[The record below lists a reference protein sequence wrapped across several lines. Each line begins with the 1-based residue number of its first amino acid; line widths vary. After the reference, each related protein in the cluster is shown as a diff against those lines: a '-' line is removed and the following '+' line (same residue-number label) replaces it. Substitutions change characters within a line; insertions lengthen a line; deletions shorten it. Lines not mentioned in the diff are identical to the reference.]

1 MNFLKKRKSLHEK
14 HPSGQYGAYK
24 KDPSETKPA
33 KSPLFTVQR
42 THSLTTKVLPS
53 RNHIQVPS
61 GQSSSPGKPSP
72 KKAPKKLDLS
82 QKFFNQSQGKLPV
95 QSPKHAFGDGAQS
108 FFTRKTSKN
117 NRVVKSRT
125 SLVTNKSFTPV
136 LKQPS
141 KQLQKQPSMQ
151 NLVHELQKT
160 ILDLKTENDDLS
172 QTLVLNKQSV

>member
-1 MNFLKKRKSLHEK
+1 M
-14 HPSGQYGAYK
+14 P
-24 KDPSETKPA
+24 
-33 KSPLFTVQR
+33 
-42 THSLTTKVLPS
+42 
-53 RNHIQVPS
+53 
-61 GQSSSPGKPSP
+61 
-72 KKAPKKLDLS
+72 